1 MGVSVALMIE
11 RILSKKTSTIVLS
24 LIGFLVGVILLF
36 MVNFSY
42 SKIYGGIAIVV
53 SLFYLFTE
61 NLRSPLLFFLTFFGV
76 SLISVNILNN
86 IGLQEST
93 TLNTILSMVFFVYFA
108 VLGLGYFI
116 LKDNIGQ
123 FIQSG
128 ISSLSFLIIINIVIQ
143 KINLNNEK
151 LIIGS
156 IIISVMVLIINTI
169 IFVIRKKGE

>member
-1 MGVSVALMIE
+1 MLKK
-11 RILSKKTSTIVLS
+11 ILSKKTSTIILT
-24 LIGFLVGVILLF
+24 LIGLIVGVILLF
-36 MVNFSY
+36 MVNFNY
-42 SKIYGGIAIVV
+42 SKIYGSIAIVV

-61 NLRSPLLFFLTFFGV
+61 NLKSPILFFLTFFGV

-93 TLNTILSMVFFVYFA
+93 TLNTILSMVFFVYFST
-108 VLGLGYFI
+108 LGLGYFI

-156 IIISVMVLIINTI
+156 IIISVIVLIINAI

>member
-1 MGVSVALMIE
+1 MIE

-156 IIISVMVLIINTI
+156 IIISVIVLIINAI

>member
-1 MGVSVALMIE
+1 MLKK
-11 RILSKKTSTIVLS
+11 ILSKKTSTIVLT
-24 LIGFLVGVILLF
+24 LIGLIVGVILLF
-36 MVNFSY
+36 MVNFNY
-42 SKIYGGIAIVV
+42 SKVYGSIAIVV

-61 NLRSPLLFFLTFFGV
+61 NLKSPILFFLTFFGV

-128 ISSLSFLIIINIVIQ
+128 ISSLSFLVIINIVIQ

>member
-1 MGVSVALMIE
+1 MLKK
-11 RILSKKTSTIVLS
+11 ILSKKTSTIILT
-24 LIGFLVGVILLF
+24 LIGLIVGVILLF
-36 MVNFSY
+36 MVNFNY
-42 SKIYGGIAIVV
+42 SKIYGSIAIVV

-61 NLRSPLLFFLTFFGV
+61 NLKSPILFFLTFFGV

-93 TLNTILSMVFFVYFA
+93 TLNTILSMVFFVYFST
-108 VLGLGYFI
+108 LSLGYFI

-156 IIISVMVLIINTI
+156 IIISVIVLIINAI

>member
-1 MGVSVALMIE
+1 MIE